1 MLDSKYCLWN
11 TCYSIPGKIICIE
24 SYAKPNHVVCKGED
38 WGGQEN
44 VTHGRCIQALLHF
57 LPLAHFTLDL
67 VSSIFFTHTLN
78 LEAQETSMFKL
89 LPH

>member
-1 MLDSKYCLWN
+1 MRGTVFGTLAIF
-11 TCYSIPGKIICIE
+11 IPGEIICIKSDAE
-24 SYAKPNHVVCKGED
+24 PNHVVCKGED

-44 VTHGRCIQALLHF
+44 VKHGRCTQTLLHF

-78 LEAQETSMFKL
+78 LEAQETVMLKL
-89 LPH
+89 IPEN